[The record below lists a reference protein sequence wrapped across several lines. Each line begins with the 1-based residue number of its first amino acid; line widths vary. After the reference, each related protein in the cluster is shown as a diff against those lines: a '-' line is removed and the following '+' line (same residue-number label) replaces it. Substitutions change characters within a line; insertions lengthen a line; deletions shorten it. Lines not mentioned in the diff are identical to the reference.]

1 MLTAAQALAPGPTHP
16 RAARRLLR
24 RIPQQQPGRL
34 PDLGRPAGVV
44 CDSLNDA
51 ARTFLMNEL
60 ALLRVL
66 HVLGVVIWIGGPR
79 RAWLRLNASL
89 RRGLDQRRCQLMPS
103 ILYISKR

>member
-1 MLTAAQALAPGPTHP
+1 
-16 RAARRLLR
+16 
-24 RIPQQQPGRL
+24 
-34 PDLGRPAGVV
+34 
-44 CDSLNDA
+44 
-51 ARTFLMNEL
+51 MNEL